1 MATNEGP
8 APRGSTRV
16 AAGIIGLFDAV
27 AWLLIV
33 GYYAWSDSDPA
44 TAGFDKAA
52 AAVTTVLFA
61 LTGAPAL
68 GLAMRDRALHI
79 AVLLALAFP
88 TILVALLITVIL
100 AFY

>member
-1 MATNEGP
+1 MAMNEGP
-8 APRGSTRV
+8 APRSSTRV

-52 AAVTTVLFA
+52 ALTTTVLFA
-61 LTGAPAL
+61 LTGAPAM
-68 GLAMRDRALHI
+68 GLAIRDRALHI
-79 AVLLALAFP
+79 AILLALAFP
-88 TILVALLITVIL
+88 TILVLLLLAVIF